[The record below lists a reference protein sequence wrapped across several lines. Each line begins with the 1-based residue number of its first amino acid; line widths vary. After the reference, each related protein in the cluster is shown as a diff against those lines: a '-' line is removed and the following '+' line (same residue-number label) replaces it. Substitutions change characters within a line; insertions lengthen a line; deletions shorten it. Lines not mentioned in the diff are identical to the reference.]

1 MTEQIDTPINREKVR
16 FQHFILFNILKNV
29 KVCPMLIRVFY
40 KEGGQHHSE
49 RDFIDS
55 VPSNEVNI
63 HTW

>member
-1 MTEQIDTPINREKVR
+1 
-16 FQHFILFNILKNV
+16 
-29 KVCPMLIRVFY
+29 MLIRVFY